1 MKENKSRH
9 KRKGYIKT
17 YVSGFIRAFVIALLL
32 LFQFGII
39 FLLSY
44 YLIFGVYIYFAVEI
58 VSVFVVIGL
67 VNKRTN
73 ASFKIGW
80 LVTIT
85 LVPLAG
91 LVMYLLWG
99 ANRSNRI
106 KRRNLYYIRYGEQFL
121 KSDKTV
127 LSNYIERYQRSSNAV
142 TYLENCNFP
151 LFGNNSFTYYPMGE
165 DAFEAIIEDL
175 EKAEKFIFIDFF
187 IVADGILWNK
197 IKEILLE
204 KAKMNV
210 EIKFLYDDYGSMF
223 RTSKQLWNE
232 LKENGIEVAE
242 FNSIGK
248 YIDKLYLNY
257 RSHQKIVV
265 IDGKVGYTGGFNLAD
280 EYVNAV
286 SRFGIWK
293 DTGVRIEG
301 DGVFGLTATF
311 LQMWT
316 MTTEKLIE
324 DYNIYK
330 YNPKDD
336 IIDKSEYEEACQ
348 SEDKNIDQY
357 ETVTSEINDKNK
369 LSSKSGKGFCQI
381 ISDGPAN
388 NPENPIADT
397 LLQIIYS
404 SSDYIYITTPY
415 LILDDD
421 IMEALAISAKRGTDV
436 RIITPGI
443 PDKKII
449 YQLTK
454 YSYGYLLENGVRIF
468 EYTPGFMHAKT
479 ILTDECALVGTIN
492 LDFRS
497 LYIHYECGALMW
509 DKNMNTDIMNDF
521 KETMDASKEITLEE
535 WKKRPVPIK
544 IIQNFFNLFSSLM

>member
-1 MKENKSRH
+1 MKENKH
-9 KRKGYIKT
+9 KLKRKGYIKT

-32 LFQFGII
+32 LMQFGII

-44 YLIFGVYIYFAVEI
+44 YLFFGVYVYFILEI
-58 VSVFVVIGL
+58 VSVFVVVGL

-80 LVTIT
+80 LVIIT

-91 LVMYLLWG
+91 LVMYLQWG

-106 KRRNLYYIRYGEQFL
+106 KRRNLSYIRYGEKFL
-121 KSDKTV
+121 KSDPKV
-127 LSNYIERYQRSSNAV
+127 LEDYIETYKCRSNAV
-142 TYLENCNFP
+142 TYLETCNCP
-151 LFGNNSFTYYPMGE
+151 LYGKNSFKYFSYGE

-187 IVADGILWNK
+187 IVADGILLNR
-197 IKEILLE
+197 IKTILLE
-204 KAKMNV
+204 KVKKGV

-223 RTSKQLWNE
+223 RTSKQFWQE
-232 LKENGIEVAE
+232 LRNAGIETEE
-242 FNSIGK
+242 FNPIGK

-265 IDGKVGYTGGFNLAD
+265 IDGRVGYTGGFNLAD

-286 SRFGIWK
+286 ERFGVWK

-301 DGVFGLTATF
+301 DGVFGLTAAF

-330 YNPKDD
+330 YVPEEKS
-336 IIDKSEYEEACQ
+336 DKTYNVEIEE
-348 SEDKNIDQY
+348 SEDLED
-357 ETVTSEINDKNK
+357 SEESQESVKHD
-369 LSSKSGKGFCQI
+369 GFCQI
-381 ISDGPAN
+381 VTDGPAN
-388 NPENPIADT
+388 NPENPISDT
-397 LLQIIYS
+397 ILQLIYS
-404 SSDYIYITTPY
+404 STDHIYITTPY
-415 LILDDD
+415 LVLDDD
-421 IMEALAISAKRGTDV
+421 IMEAFAISAKRGTDV

-443 PDKKII
+443 PDKKTIN
-449 YQLTK
+449 QLTK
-454 YSYGYLLENGVRIF
+454 YSYGYLLENGVRIY

-509 DKNMNTDIMNDF
+509 DKSLNESIMEDF
-521 KETMDASKEITLEE
+521 DEMFKMSREITLEE
-535 WKKRPVPIK
+535 WKKRPFIIK
-544 IIQNFFNLFSSLM
+544 VIQNFLSLFSSLV